1 MAANRV
7 ADFSEE
13 EYDIVFR
20 PTQLFKCIV
29 IWLWV
34 AFSTFAT
41 FDFFFRFFFL
51 GGGVSKRKKKVTRY
65 MGRILKE
72 HNAVKM
78 FAFFLSHTF
87 PEADVKKMTGK
98 CERFIVKYRYR
109 MARYCM
115 GPAWDKVVASC
126 KSFR

>member
-41 FDFFFRFFFL
+41 FDFFFRFFFW
-51 GGGVSKRKKKVTRY
+51 GGGFLNKK
-65 MGRILKE
+65 E
-72 HNAVKM
+72 
-78 FAFFLSHTF
+78 SH
-87 PEADVKKMTGK
+87 
-98 CERFIVKYRYR
+98 
-109 MARYCM
+109 
-115 GPAWDKVVASC
+115 
-126 KSFR
+126 